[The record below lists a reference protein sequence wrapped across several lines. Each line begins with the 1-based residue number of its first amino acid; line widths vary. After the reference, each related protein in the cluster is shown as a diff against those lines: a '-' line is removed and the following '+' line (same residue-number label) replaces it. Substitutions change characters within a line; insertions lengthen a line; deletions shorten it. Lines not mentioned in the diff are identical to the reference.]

1 VEYFVDTNFFLHCKK
16 YDELNW
22 SEVTS
27 DSRIIIVIS
36 RIVQQEID
44 KLKNDSGNSRRAE
57 KARKINRMFSE
68 ILYSD
73 TLSIEKR
80 TGDRHLILRFA
91 ENYSRKQLEEYSDG
105 LDLSQNDDV
114 ILSVVK
120 KYTTENRK
128 NPCTFLSND
137 TGALTSAKYCN
148 IPFARIPDTWLLPA
162 ENDQRDKEIIAL
174 KKEIESLKNKEPVI
188 EMDFIFRGIKIDKSP
203 YDFDYPIYRLPDES
217 ELEEISKL
225 YFAKHPIIKLQ
236 SIIDGS
242 KNSLLNLFY
251 DYEPPS
257 DREYSEYENKYV
269 NWQESF
275 IKYLNEYIERKNANQ
290 DVVPFIV
297 YISNS
302 GNTPLKDMIVEFE
315 VLSGGSLFNMRDEDQ
330 ETYPGDFTPPKT
342 PDPPAGRTIGKT
354 LAVIN
359 SLDRIAKA
367 AMPTIPN
374 YASLMNPIDIPS
386 PIIRTRH
393 DPYAFYYQN
402 RPEGKSTH
410 WSLTC
415 DLFPHQRDAESFEYY
430 FFLNLADDNKF
441 TFRVKVGGSNL
452 SKPVSNIYTLSI
464 NKKYIPYEDDI
475 LVQLNLAK

>member
-16 YDELNW
+16 YDELDW

-27 DSRIIIVIS
+27 DSKIIILIS

-57 KARKINRMFSE
+57 KARRINRMFSE
-68 ILYSD
+68 ILDSD
-73 TLSIEKR
+73 TLFIEKMV
-80 TGDRHLILRFA
+80 GDRHIILRFA

-120 KYTTENRK
+120 KYTTENNK

-148 IPFARIPDTWLLPA
+148 ITFVRIPDTWLLPA

-174 KKEIESLKNKEPVI
+174 KKEIESLENKEPVI
-188 EMDFIFRGIKIDKSP
+188 EMDFIFREIKIDKSP
-203 YDFDYPIYRLPDES
+203 YAFDYPVYRLPDES

-225 YFAKHPIIKLQ
+225 YFAKHPLMKLQ

-242 KNSLLNLFY
+242 KNSVLNLFY

-269 NWQESF
+269 NWQKSF

-290 DVVPFIV
+290 NVVPFTL

-302 GNTPLKDMIVEFE
+302 GNTPLKDVIVEFE
-315 VLSGGSLFNMRDEDQ
+315 VLTGGSLFNMCDKDQ
-330 ETYPGDFTPPKT
+330 EIYSDDFTPPKI
-342 PDPPAGRTIGKT
+342 PDPPQGRTIEKT
-354 LAVIN
+354 LAGIN
-359 SLDRIAKA
+359 SLNRMLKA
-367 AMPTIPN
+367 AAIPVIPN
-374 YASLMNPIDIPS
+374 YASLMNSIEIP
-386 PIIRTRH
+386 PL
-393 DPYAFYYQN
+393 YY
-402 RPEGKSTH
+402 
-410 WSLTC
+410 
-415 DLFPHQRDAESFEYY
+415 SF
-430 FFLNLADDNKF
+430 A
-441 TFRVKVGGSNL
+441 
-452 SKPVSNIYTLSI
+452 I
-464 NKKYIPYEDDI
+464 
-475 LVQLNLAK
+475 